1 MAPGVPTKVI
11 AAGCGL
17 TAFAVGILAGLFAG
31 NPAETILLRSLIAM
45 VACQVVGMVIGM
57 ICERVITEATV
68 VYEKTH
74 PIGGQRPESS
84 PGASSPNA
92 QKLSP

>member
-1 MAPGVPTKVI
+1 
-11 AAGCGL
+11 L

-45 VACQVVGMVIGM
+45 VAGQAVGFIIGM
-57 ICERVITEATV
+57 IAERVVTEATV
-68 VYEKTH
+68 AYEQSH
-74 PIGGQRPESS
+74 PIGGARPESS
-84 PGASSPNA
+84 PGASSPVA